1 MRKREKDMIIDKVSN
16 VLKVIC
22 NKALEKILKIIFRKY
37 EKSNYLYA
45 KIWKVIFPLIT
56 QSDLKK
62 N

>member
-1 MRKREKDMIIDKVSN
+1 MIIDKVSN